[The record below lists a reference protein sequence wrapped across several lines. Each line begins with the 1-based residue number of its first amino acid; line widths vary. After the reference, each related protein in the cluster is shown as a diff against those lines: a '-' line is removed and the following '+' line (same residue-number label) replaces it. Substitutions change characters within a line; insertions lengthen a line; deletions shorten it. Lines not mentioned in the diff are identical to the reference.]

1 VIVTG
6 DVVSGYAWDD
16 VTRPWAALQYKN
28 FTDVLMRLNMRWATT
43 AGNHD
48 TEADLNREQI
58 SELDRSFPNSLTLP
72 NMANISNAFNYYLPV
87 FD

>member
-1 VIVTG
+1 
-6 DVVSGYAWDD
+6 
-16 VTRPWAALQYKN
+16 
-28 FTDVLMRLNMRWATT
+28 MRLNMRWATT